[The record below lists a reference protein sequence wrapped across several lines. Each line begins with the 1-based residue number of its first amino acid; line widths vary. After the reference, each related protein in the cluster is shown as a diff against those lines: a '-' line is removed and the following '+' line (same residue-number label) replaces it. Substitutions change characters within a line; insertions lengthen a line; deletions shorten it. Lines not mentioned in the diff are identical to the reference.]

1 MSVDIHG
8 RFGSEKVKSTSMAQ
22 RCARAQIREFAPKAR
37 DNYFNHKK
45 RRYFRTQ
52 ATPFIDPTV
61 YQNALPFMGVLC
73 TTLFAAQHQKSK
85 EISNCTRFDS
95 NVAVE
100 SAEKSSRRKG
110 LNVDWG
116 GCDSEGP
123 RDEMEDC
130 WCMNSLDGG
139 KVLYFGV
146 FDGHGGAASSAFLK
160 NNLLRFTSEAG
171 TELCKSGSPLEHG
184 ASDINKLSHSFE
196 QADSALLDYLGT
208 LGDPECWSGST
219 ATVVF
224 LNSDVIV
231 TANVGDS
238 RAVLGKKGKTVDISS
253 DHRPVASS
261 KVGRSEI
268 KRISDSGGW
277 VLQMRVCGILAVT
290 RAFGDYEF
298 KGGRYELLEELRAT
312 GIPKSVDLARPPVIA
327 VPDVRVLERTA
338 DDDFLIIAT
347 DGLWDVMNSAQ
358 AVTFVRSL
366 IKRKP
371 DSLMDEVAQSLV
383 DRAIKSRTQDNVS
396 CLVIDLRT
404 SS

>member
-1 MSVDIHG
+1 
-8 RFGSEKVKSTSMAQ
+8 MAQ
-22 RCARAQIREFAPKAR
+22 RCTRVLIREFPSNVKDSANRGKHRSCRAHALPSVESS
-37 DNYFNHKK
+37 
-45 RRYFRTQ
+45 
-52 ATPFIDPTV
+52 V
-61 YQNALPFMGVLC
+61 YQNVIPFVGVLC
-73 TTLFAAQHQKSK
+73 TGLLATQRQRSK
-85 EISNCTRFDS
+85 QI
-95 NVAVE
+95 
-100 SAEKSSRRKG
+100 AEKAQLNPNVLEEGIYTDSRRKG
-110 LNVDWG
+110 LKIDWG

-146 FDGHGGAASSAFLK
+146 FDGHGGAASSGYLK
-160 NNLLRFTSEAG
+160 SNLLRFTSEAG
-171 TELCKSGSPLEHG
+171 IQLCKNGLPLKYGTEEV
-184 ASDINKLSHSFE
+184 NPLSLSFE
-196 QADSALLDYLGT
+196 EADSALLDYLGT

-224 LNSDVIV
+224 LNRDFIV

-238 RAVLGKKGKTVDISS
+238 RAVLGKKGRTVDISS

-298 KGGRYELLEELRAT
+298 KGGRYELLEELSAA
-312 GIPKSVDLARPPVIA
+312 GLPKSCDLIRPPVVA
-327 VPDVRVLERTA
+327 VPDVQVLERTE

-358 AVTFVRSL
+358 AITFVRSL
-366 IKRKP
+366 VKKKP
-371 DSLMDEVAQSLV
+371 DSLMDEVARALV

-396 CLVIDLRT
+396 CVVIDLR
-404 SS
+404 S